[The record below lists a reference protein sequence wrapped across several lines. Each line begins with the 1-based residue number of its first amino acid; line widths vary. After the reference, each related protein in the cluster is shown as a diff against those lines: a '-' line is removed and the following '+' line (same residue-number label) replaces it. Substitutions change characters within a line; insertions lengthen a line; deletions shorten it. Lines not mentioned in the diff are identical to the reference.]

1 MLYSDD
7 VVELCDGV
15 GLAAAVRLYA
25 PPSSS
30 AVDDFAAAS
39 EPLTA
44 DHQNRVTESGAT
56 PINCNENT

>member
-1 MLYSDD
+1 MFHSDD

-15 GLAAAVRLYA
+15 GFAAAVRLNA

-30 AVDDFAAAS
+30 AIDNFATASKSLAAN
-39 EPLTA
+39 
-44 DHQNRVTESGAT
+44 HQNRVAESGAT